1 MSGITKIIVKGL
13 KLSDLILD
21 KLHNVLELFLTPH
34 NLVVHLIQIT
44 ITIDSQ
50 NWTLLWTF
58 DISKSY

>member
-50 NWTLLWTF
+50 NWTLL
-58 DISKSY
+58 